1 MIVNFRIRGIN
12 RGRYKLIQKLILII
26 IKKKARGTEPKCQRE
41 LTLKKLALKKFANHY
56 RFLSFLIVMKYF
68 YLLLL
73 LSQVK

>member
-1 MIVNFRIRGIN
+1 M
-12 RGRYKLIQKLILII
+12 KLIKVDPDININNK
-26 IKKKARGTEPKCQRE
+26 KKKARGTEPKCQRE

-56 RFLSFLIVMKYF
+56 RFLSFQIVMKYF